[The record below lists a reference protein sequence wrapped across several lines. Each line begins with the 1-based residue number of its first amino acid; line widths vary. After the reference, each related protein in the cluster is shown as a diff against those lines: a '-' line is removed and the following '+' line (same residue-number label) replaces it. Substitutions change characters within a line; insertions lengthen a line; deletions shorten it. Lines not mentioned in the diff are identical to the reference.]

1 MGGVADAV
9 ETPGLSALRAAVAD
23 LEAGAGW
30 REDVGETAQQ
40 LLEDA
45 SVTLA
50 DDLLTARIRL
60 LASIGTLRAGHPE
73 VAAGVLREIRDW
85 AAAHGH
91 RGLQGRAELR
101 LGVLFRLIGDV
112 ARSLEHAVT
121 AVDLALPV
129 DDAPLRC
136 EAVLGLADSLDECG
150 SAEEASVRYA
160 EAHALSAE
168 LPDPRLR
175 WLVLNNWA
183 YAASVAGR
191 LEEAASLAER
201 LEASA
206 AAAGHVLPL
215 FAADT
220 VAGVLA
226 ALGRPQEAAAKL
238 RSALRRSRQTK
249 SVELDAGVLVTLA
262 GLERGLGELGR
273 AQEHLEEAERLCR
286 AHGMSGV
293 AVLAMEERAE
303 LLAAQGDPAGAYAL
317 HKLFHKEA
325 LALHSLKRETQARTL
340 QALFAVDE
348 ARRESARYR
357 ELSYRDSLTGLLNRR
372 HVDEDLDRRLADGG
386 AGGLEAEAERELSVA
401 LLDLDHFKRVN
412 DTRSHEVGDRVL
424 QRLAELLQE
433 EAART
438 SGAGQAYAARLGGE
452 EFLLVLPGVGP
463 EEAVAVA
470 EGLRRRVAG
479 ADWAAVTGGLPVTAS
494 IGVASAPVDA
504 RDRASLLRTA
514 DQRLYRA
521 KQAGRDRVEPPPPS
535 RTAARAEAVGHP
547 ARRGVRPTADVQ
559 AVDGRGR

>member
-1 MGGVADAV
+1 VGEARTA
-9 ETPGLSALRAAVAD
+9 GLRALRAAVAD

-30 REDVGETAQQ
+30 REDVGELAQE
-40 LLEDA
+40 LLDHA
-45 SVTLA
+45 SDGLV
-50 DDLLTARIRL
+50 DDLLRARIRL
-60 LASIGTLRAGHPE
+60 LISIGTVRGGHPE
-73 VAAGVLREIRDW
+73 EAAAVLREVRDW

-101 LGVLFRLIGDV
+101 LSLLFRMVGDV
-112 ARSLEHAVT
+112 ARALEHSFIAVE
-121 AVDLALPV
+121 LALPV
-129 DDAPLRC
+129 DDPPLRC

-150 SAEEASVRYA
+150 SAEEASTRYA
-160 EAHALSAE
+160 EAHALSTD

-183 YAASVAGR
+183 YAASVGGR
-191 LEEAASLAER
+191 LEEAASLAEQ
-201 LEASA
+201 LEDAVA
-206 AAAGHVLPL
+206 QAGHVLPL

-226 ALGRPQEAAAKL
+226 ALGRPQEAATKL
-238 RSALRRSRQTK
+238 LSV
-249 SVELDAGVLVTLA
+249 VELTRSTRPMLDGQVLVTLA
-262 GLERGLGELGR
+262 SLERGLGELAR
-273 AQEHLEEAERLCR
+273 AEEHLSEAERLSE
-286 AHGMSGV
+286 AFGMTGV

-303 LLAAQGDPAGAYAL
+303 LLAAQGDPAAAYAL
-317 HKLFHKEA
+317 HKVFHEEA

-357 ELSYRDSLTGLLNRR
+357 ELSYRDALTGLLNRR
-372 HVDEDLDRRLADGG
+372 HVDEDLDRRLA
-386 AGGLEAEAERELSVA
+386 AGVRGLEGERELSVA

-424 QRLAELLQE
+424 QRLAELLQGE
-433 EAART
+433 VAGPA
-438 SGAGQAYAARLGGE
+438 GAGQPYAARLGGE

-463 EEAVAVA
+463 AEAVAVA
-470 EGLRRRVAG
+470 ERLRRRVAG
-479 ADWAAVTGGLPVTAS
+479 ADWAAVTGGLLVTAS

-521 KQAGRDRVEPPPPS
+521 KQSGRDRVEPAP
-535 RTAARAEAVGHP
+535 
-547 ARRGVRPTADVQ
+547 RPTPSGAGSSVSPGTAGRSAD
-559 AVDGRGR
+559 R